1 MIKIIIYTPLVLK
14 KLLILCYNR
23 SKETITA
30 KAAADMDKAEA
41 MQISGI
47 ALLLCFVTAA
57 LTFSAL
63 FVIYKE
69 KFEPVFNMGRRLLD
83 ELSKIQS

>member
-1 MIKIIIYTPLVLK
+1 
-14 KLLILCYNR
+14 
-23 SKETITA
+23 
-30 KAAADMDKAEA
+30 MDKAEA

-69 KFEPVFNMGRRLLD
+69 KFEPVFNMGRRLLNS
-83 ELSKIQS
+83 ENRSLLLAAVFMIMLLHEKNRFSKTA